1 MDNSVLTAIAALAG
15 AAIGG
20 VMTVF
25 ASWLTQHSQSRAQ
38 WLANNQVRRQELY
51 KEFIEQSS
59 KLYSHALENND
70 ADVVALM
77 GLYAKLSRMRILSSA
92 GVVDTADRMLKKII
106 DTYLEPNRTF
116 PELRQMADSGL
127 IDPLRDFSEA
137 CRDEFLLH
145 NSPLDR

>member
-25 ASWLTQHSQSRAQ
+25 ASWLTQYSQSRAQ

-92 GVVDTADRMLKKII
+92 GVVDAADRMLKKII